1 MKIDTIKDLEAV
13 LKLCRKQGVTSISID
28 GIQLAI
34 GDMPEEK
41 PKTEQQNPAAPMPE
55 YTQEQMLLWSVPD
68 FGA

>member
-1 MKIDTIKDLEAV
+1 MKIETIKDLEAV

-41 PKTEQQNPAAPMPE
+41 LKTEQQPEARPQPE
-55 YTQEQMLLWSVPD
+55 YTEEQILAWSVPD
-68 FGA
+68 YGN